1 MKDQTNRKYYLIPF
15 NGLERT
21 HMEKISIVLN
31 DYHHVDEALDDLCQ
45 KFSFQ
50 RNQIHSVEDFEKKLL
65 EINEDR
71 IVEIRQNDT
80 LSDDILVFQKVFEF
94 VQLHNDH
101 IYVVRGIG

>member
-1 MKDQTNRKYYLIPF
+1 
-15 NGLERT
+15 
-21 HMEKISIVLN
+21 MEKISIVLN

-80 LSDDILVFQKVFEF
+80 LSNDILVFQKVFEF

>member
-1 MKDQTNRKYYLIPF
+1 
-15 NGLERT
+15 
-21 HMEKISIVLN
+21 MEKNSIVLN

-50 RNQIHSVEDFEKKLL
+50 RNRIHSVEDFEKKLL
-65 EINEDR
+65 DINEDR

>member
-1 MKDQTNRKYYLIPF
+1 
-15 NGLERT
+15 
-21 HMEKISIVLN
+21 MEKISIVLN

-50 RNQIHSVEDFEKKLL
+50 RNQIVTVEDFEKKLMD
-65 EINEDR
+65 IHEDM

-80 LSDDILVFQKVFEF
+80 LSDDILVFQKIFEF

>member
-1 MKDQTNRKYYLIPF
+1 
-15 NGLERT
+15 
-21 HMEKISIVLN
+21 MEKISIVLN

-65 EINEDR
+65 DINEDR

>member
-1 MKDQTNRKYYLIPF
+1 
-15 NGLERT
+15 
-21 HMEKISIVLN
+21 MEKISIVLN